1 MILFSLLSGEVS
13 VETYCSKMKGF
24 AFHYN
29 LMFCQFMPKINCVSA
44 GNKVDILIFNCIFS

>member
-1 MILFSLLSGEVS
+1 MLSGEVS

-29 LMFCQFMPKINCVSA
+29 LMFFQFMPKINCVSA